1 MELRVLRYFLAVA
14 REESISDAAEFLH
27 ITQPTLSRQ
36 LMDLEEE
43 LGKQLL
49 IRGKRNRKIMLTEDG
64 MRLRKRAEEIVALA
78 DKTEA
83 KFLAADDAVSGDV
96 YIGCGESDAMR
107 IIAKTAVKL
116 RRDYP
121 EIHFHLYSGN
131 AEDVSERME
140 KGLLDF
146 GIFITSA
153 NIDKYDYLK
162 LPAYDTWGLIMRKS
176 DKLAAKDFITPQDL
190 EGLPL
195 IMSRQA
201 LVQEDIGRWS
211 KKQIQNLNVVATYN
225 LVYNAA
231 IDAGQ
236 TCQHRQRQRFMLPP
250 AETGTAHKFKSRLE
264 KVPDFLQG
272 FAKVSG
278 IPEKRNQCIKIED
291 SSLHCYPLFLFKF
304 IR

>member
-64 MRLRKRAEEIVALA
+64 MRLRKRAEEIVALT

-83 KFLAADDAVSGDV
+83 EFLAADDAVSGDV

-116 RRDYP
+116 RQDYP
-121 EIHFHLYSGN
+121 DIHFHLYSGN

-190 EGLPL
+190 QGLPL

-201 LVQEDIGRWS
+201 LVQEDISRWG
-211 KKQIQNLNVVATYN
+211 KKQIQDLNVVATYN

-231 IDAGQ
+231 IMTREGFGYTLTLDKLAN
-236 TCQHRQRQRFMLPP
+236 
-250 AETGTAHKFKSRLE
+250 TGSDSDLCFRPLKPELRINLNLVWKKYQIFSKASQKFLE
-264 KVPDFLQG
+264 YLKNEIN
-272 FAKVSG
+272 A
-278 IPEKRNQCIKIED
+278 
-291 SSLHCYPLFLFKF
+291 
-304 IR
+304 

>member
-49 IRGKRNRKIMLTEDG
+49 IRGKRNRKIILTEDG

-83 KFLAADDAVSGDV
+83 EFLAADDAVSGDV
-96 YIGCGESDAMR
+96 YIGCGESDAMH

-116 RRDYP
+116 RQDYP
-121 EIHFHLYSGN
+121 DIHFHLYSGN
-131 AEDVSERME
+131 AEDVSERLE

-176 DKLAAKDFITPQDL
+176 DQLAAKDFITPQDL
-190 EGLPL
+190 QGLPL

-201 LVQEDIGRWS
+201 LVQEDISRWG
-211 KKQIQNLNVVATYN
+211 KKQIQDLNVVATYN

-231 IDAGQ
+231 IMTREGFGYTLTLDKLAN
-236 TCQHRQRQRFMLPP
+236 
-250 AETGTAHKFKSRLE
+250 TGSDSDLCFRPLKPELRINLNLVWKKYQIFSKASQKFLE
-264 KVPDFLQG
+264 YLKNEIN
-272 FAKVSG
+272 A
-278 IPEKRNQCIKIED
+278 
-291 SSLHCYPLFLFKF
+291 
-304 IR
+304 

>member
-1 MELRVLRYFLAVA
+1 MELRVLRYFLTVA

-83 KFLAADDAVSGDV
+83 EFLAGDEAVSGDV

-116 RRDYP
+116 RQDYP
-121 EIHFHLYSGN
+121 DIHFHLYSGN

-176 DKLAAKDFITPQDL
+176 DQLAAKDFITPQDL
-190 EGLPL
+190 QGLPL

-201 LVQEDIGRWS
+201 LVQEDISRWG

-231 IDAGQ
+231 IMTREGFGYTLTLDKLAN
-236 TCQHRQRQRFMLPP
+236 
-250 AETGTAHKFKSRLE
+250 TGSDSDLCFRPLKPELRINLNLVWKKYQIFSKASQKFLE
-264 KVPDFLQG
+264 YLKNEIN
-272 FAKVSG
+272 A
-278 IPEKRNQCIKIED
+278 
-291 SSLHCYPLFLFKF
+291 
-304 IR
+304 

>member
-43 LGKQLL
+43 LGKHLEEELGKQLL

-83 KFLAADDAVSGDV
+83 EFLAGDDAVSGDV

-116 RRDYP
+116 RQDYP
-121 EIHFHLYSGN
+121 DIHFHLYSGN

-176 DKLAAKDFITPQDL
+176 DQLAAKNFITPQDL
-190 EGLPL
+190 QGLPL

-201 LVQEDIGRWS
+201 LVQEDISRWG
-211 KKQIQNLNVVATYN
+211 KKQIQDLNVVATYN

-231 IDAGQ
+231 IMTREGFGYTLTLDKLAN
-236 TCQHRQRQRFMLPP
+236 
-250 AETGTAHKFKSRLE
+250 TGSDSDLCFRPLKPELRINLNLVWKKYQIFSKASQKFLE
-264 KVPDFLQG
+264 YLKNEIN
-272 FAKVSG
+272 A
-278 IPEKRNQCIKIED
+278 
-291 SSLHCYPLFLFKF
+291 
-304 IR
+304 

>member
-14 REESISDAAEFLH
+14 REESISDAAEILH

-83 KFLAADDAVSGDV
+83 EFLAGDDAVSGDV
-96 YIGCGESDAMR
+96 YIGCGESDAMH

-121 EIHFHLYSGN
+121 DIHFHLYSGN
-131 AEDVSERME
+131 AEEVSERME

-146 GIFITSA
+146 GIFITSS

-176 DKLAAKDFITPQDL
+176 DPLAAKNFITAQDL
-190 EGLPL
+190 EELPL

-201 LVQEDIGRWS
+201 LVQEDISRWG

-231 IDAGQ
+231 IMTREGFGYTLTLDKLAN
-236 TCQHRQRQRFMLPP
+236 
-250 AETGTAHKFKSRLE
+250 TGSDSDLCFRPLKPELRINLNLVWKKYQLFSKASQKFLE
-264 KVPDFLQG
+264 YLKNE
-272 FAKVSG
+272 
-278 IPEKRNQCIKIED
+278 INT
-291 SSLHCYPLFLFKF
+291 
-304 IR
+304 

>member
-83 KFLAADDAVSGDV
+83 EFLAGDDAVSGDV

-116 RRDYP
+116 RQDYP
-121 EIHFHLYSGN
+121 DIHFHLYSGN

-176 DKLAAKDFITPQDL
+176 DQLAAKDFITPQDL
-190 EGLPL
+190 QGLPL

-201 LVQEDIGRWS
+201 LVQEDISRWG
-211 KKQIQNLNVVATYN
+211 KKQIQDLNVVATYN

-231 IDAGQ
+231 IMTREGFGYTLTLDKLAN
-236 TCQHRQRQRFMLPP
+236 
-250 AETGTAHKFKSRLE
+250 TGSDSDLCFRPLKPELRINLNLVWKKYQIFSKASQKFLE
-264 KVPDFLQG
+264 YLKNEIN
-272 FAKVSG
+272 A
-278 IPEKRNQCIKIED
+278 
-291 SSLHCYPLFLFKF
+291 
-304 IR
+304 

>member
-83 KFLAADDAVSGDV
+83 EFLAADDAVSGDV
-96 YIGCGESDAMR
+96 YIGCGESDAMH

-116 RRDYP
+116 RQDYP
-121 EIHFHLYSGN
+121 DIHFHLYSGN

-176 DKLAAKDFITPQDL
+176 DQLAAKDFITPQDL
-190 EGLPL
+190 QGLPL

-201 LVQEDIGRWS
+201 LVQEDISRWG
-211 KKQIQNLNVVATYN
+211 KKQIQDLNVVATYN

-231 IDAGQ
+231 IMTREGFGYTLTLDKLAN
-236 TCQHRQRQRFMLPP
+236 
-250 AETGTAHKFKSRLE
+250 TGSDSDLCFRPLKSELRINLNLVWKKYQIFSKASQKFLE
-264 KVPDFLQG
+264 YLKNE
-272 FAKVSG
+272 
-278 IPEKRNQCIKIED
+278 INT
-291 SSLHCYPLFLFKF
+291 
-304 IR
+304 

>member
-83 KFLAADDAVSGDV
+83 EFLAGDEAVSGDV

-116 RRDYP
+116 RQDYP
-121 EIHFHLYSGN
+121 DIHFHLYSGN

-176 DKLAAKDFITPQDL
+176 DQLAARDFITPQDL
-190 EGLPL
+190 QGLPL

-201 LVQEDIGRWS
+201 LVQEDISRWG
-211 KKQIQNLNVVATYN
+211 KKQIQDLNVVATYN

-231 IDAGQ
+231 IMTREGFGYTLTLDKLAN
-236 TCQHRQRQRFMLPP
+236 
-250 AETGTAHKFKSRLE
+250 TGSDSDLCFRPLKPELRINLNLVWKKYQIFSKASQKFLE
-264 KVPDFLQG
+264 YLKNEIN
-272 FAKVSG
+272 A
-278 IPEKRNQCIKIED
+278 
-291 SSLHCYPLFLFKF
+291 
-304 IR
+304 

>member
-14 REESISDAAEFLH
+14 REESISDAADFLH

-83 KFLAADDAVSGDV
+83 EFLAADKAVSGDV

-116 RRDYP
+116 RQDYP
-121 EIHFHLYSGN
+121 DIHFHLYSGN
-131 AEDVSERME
+131 AEEVSERME

-146 GIFITSA
+146 GIFITSS

-176 DKLAAKDFITPQDL
+176 DPLAAKDFITAQDL

-201 LVQEDIGRWS
+201 LVQEDISRWG

-231 IDAGQ
+231 IMTREGFGYTLTLDKLAN
-236 TCQHRQRQRFMLPP
+236 
-250 AETGTAHKFKSRLE
+250 TGSDSDLCFRPLKPELRINLNLVWKKYQLFSKASQKFLE
-264 KVPDFLQG
+264 YLKNE
-272 FAKVSG
+272 
-278 IPEKRNQCIKIED
+278 INT
-291 SSLHCYPLFLFKF
+291 
-304 IR
+304 

>member
-83 KFLAADDAVSGDV
+83 EFLAGDDAVSGDV

-116 RRDYP
+116 RQDYP
-121 EIHFHLYSGN
+121 DIHFHLYSGN

-176 DKLAAKDFITPQDL
+176 DQLAAKDFITPQDL

-201 LVQEDIGRWS
+201 LVQEDISRWG

-231 IDAGQ
+231 IMTREGFGYTLTLDKLAN
-236 TCQHRQRQRFMLPP
+236 
-250 AETGTAHKFKSRLE
+250 TGSDSDLCFRPLKPELRINLNLVWKKYQIFSKASQKFLE
-264 KVPDFLQG
+264 YLKNEIN
-272 FAKVSG
+272 A
-278 IPEKRNQCIKIED
+278 
-291 SSLHCYPLFLFKF
+291 
-304 IR
+304 

>member
-83 KFLAADDAVSGDV
+83 EFLAADEAVSGDV

-121 EIHFHLYSGN
+121 DIHFHLYSGN

-176 DKLAAKDFITPQDL
+176 DELTAKNFIKPQDL

-201 LVQEDIGRWS
+201 LVQEDISRWG

-231 IDAGQ
+231 IMTREGFGYTLFGYTLTLDKLAN
-236 TCQHRQRQRFMLPP
+236 
-250 AETGTAHKFKSRLE
+250 TGSDSDLCFRPLKPELRINLNIVWKKYQIFSKASQKFLE
-264 KVPDFLQG
+264 YLKNEIN
-272 FAKVSG
+272 A
-278 IPEKRNQCIKIED
+278 
-291 SSLHCYPLFLFKF
+291 
-304 IR
+304 

>member
-83 KFLAADDAVSGDV
+83 EFLAGDDAVSGDV

-116 RRDYP
+116 RQDYP
-121 EIHFHLYSGN
+121 DIHFHLYSGN

-176 DKLAAKDFITPQDL
+176 DKLAARDFITPQDL
-190 EGLPL
+190 QGLPL

-201 LVQEDIGRWS
+201 LVQEDISHWG

-231 IDAGQ
+231 IMTREGFGYTLTLDKLAN
-236 TCQHRQRQRFMLPP
+236 
-250 AETGTAHKFKSRLE
+250 TGSDSDLCFRPLKPELRINLNLVWKKYQIFSKASQKFLE
-264 KVPDFLQG
+264 YLKNEIN
-272 FAKVSG
+272 A
-278 IPEKRNQCIKIED
+278 
-291 SSLHCYPLFLFKF
+291 
-304 IR
+304 

>member
-83 KFLAADDAVSGDV
+83 EFLAADEAVSGDV

-121 EIHFHLYSGN
+121 DIHFHLYSGN

-176 DKLAAKDFITPQDL
+176 DELTAKNFITPQDL

-201 LVQEDIGRWS
+201 LVQEDISRWG

-231 IDAGQ
+231 IMTREGFGYTLTLDKLAN
-236 TCQHRQRQRFMLPP
+236 
-250 AETGTAHKFKSRLE
+250 TGSDSDLCFRPLKPELRINLNLVWKKYQIFSKASQKFLE
-264 KVPDFLQG
+264 YLKNE
-272 FAKVSG
+272 
-278 IPEKRNQCIKIED
+278 INT
-291 SSLHCYPLFLFKF
+291 
-304 IR
+304 

>member
-64 MRLRKRAEEIVALA
+64 MRLRKRAEEIVALT

-83 KFLAADDAVSGDV
+83 EFLAADDAVSGDV

-116 RRDYP
+116 RQDYP
-121 EIHFHLYSGN
+121 DIHFHLYSGN

-190 EGLPL
+190 QGLPL

-201 LVQEDIGRWS
+201 LVQEDISRWG
-211 KKQIQNLNVVATYN
+211 KKQIQDLNVVATYN

-231 IDAGQ
+231 IMTLDKLAN
-236 TCQHRQRQRFMLPP
+236 
-250 AETGTAHKFKSRLE
+250 TGSDSDLCFRPLKPELRINLNLVWKKYQIFSKASQKFLE
-264 KVPDFLQG
+264 YLKNEIN
-272 FAKVSG
+272 A
-278 IPEKRNQCIKIED
+278 
-291 SSLHCYPLFLFKF
+291 
-304 IR
+304 

>member
-83 KFLAADDAVSGDV
+83 EFLAADDAVSGDV

-116 RRDYP
+116 RQDYP
-121 EIHFHLYSGN
+121 DIHFHLYSGN

-176 DKLAAKDFITPQDL
+176 DKLAARDFITPQDL
-190 EGLPL
+190 QGLPL

-201 LVQEDIGRWS
+201 LVQEDISRWG

-231 IDAGQ
+231 IMTREGFGYTLTLDKLAN
-236 TCQHRQRQRFMLPP
+236 
-250 AETGTAHKFKSRLE
+250 TGSDSDLCFRPLKPELRINLNLVWKKYQIFSKASQKFLE
-264 KVPDFLQG
+264 YLKNEIN
-272 FAKVSG
+272 A
-278 IPEKRNQCIKIED
+278 
-291 SSLHCYPLFLFKF
+291 
-304 IR
+304 

>member
-83 KFLAADDAVSGDV
+83 EFLAADDAVSGDV

-116 RRDYP
+116 RQDYP
-121 EIHFHLYSGN
+121 DIHFHLYSGN

-190 EGLPL
+190 QGLPL

-201 LVQEDIGRWS
+201 LVQEDISRWG
-211 KKQIQNLNVVATYN
+211 KKQIQDLNVVATYN

-231 IDAGQ
+231 IMTREGFGYTLTLDKLAN
-236 TCQHRQRQRFMLPP
+236 
-250 AETGTAHKFKSRLE
+250 TGSDSDLCFRPLKPELRINLNIVWKKYQIFSKASQKFLE
-264 KVPDFLQG
+264 YLKNEIN
-272 FAKVSG
+272 A
-278 IPEKRNQCIKIED
+278 
-291 SSLHCYPLFLFKF
+291 
-304 IR
+304 

>member
-83 KFLAADDAVSGDV
+83 EFLAGDGAVSGDV

-116 RRDYP
+116 RQDYP
-121 EIHFHLYSGN
+121 DIHFHLYSGN

-176 DKLAAKDFITPQDL
+176 DQLAAKDFITPQDL
-190 EGLPL
+190 QGLPL

-201 LVQEDIGRWS
+201 LVQEDISRWG
-211 KKQIQNLNVVATYN
+211 KKQIQDLNVVATYN

-231 IDAGQ
+231 IMTREGFGYTLTLDKLAN
-236 TCQHRQRQRFMLPP
+236 
-250 AETGTAHKFKSRLE
+250 TGSDSDLCFRPLKPELRINLNLVWKKYQIFSKASQKFLE
-264 KVPDFLQG
+264 YLKNEIN
-272 FAKVSG
+272 A
-278 IPEKRNQCIKIED
+278 
-291 SSLHCYPLFLFKF
+291 
-304 IR
+304 

>member
-83 KFLAADDAVSGDV
+83 EFLAADDAVSGDV

-116 RRDYP
+116 RQDYP
-121 EIHFHLYSGN
+121 DIHFHLYSGN

-176 DKLAAKDFITPQDL
+176 DQLYAQK
-190 EGLPL
+190 
-195 IMSRQA
+195 R
-201 LVQEDIGRWS
+201 
-211 KKQIQNLNVVATYN
+211 
-225 LVYNAA
+225 
-231 IDAGQ
+231 Q
-236 TCQHRQRQRFMLPP
+236 TCDKGFYYAAGFGRFAADYVAAGAGAGGYKPLGQK
-250 AETGTAHKFKSRLE
+250 ADSKFKRGCHL
-264 KVPDFLQG
+264 
-272 FAKVSG
+272 
-278 IPEKRNQCIKIED
+278 
-291 SSLHCYPLFLFKF
+291 
-304 IR
+304 

>member
-83 KFLAADDAVSGDV
+83 EFLAGDDAVSGDV

-121 EIHFHLYSGN
+121 DIHFHLYSGN

-190 EGLPL
+190 QGLPL

-201 LVQEDIGRWS
+201 LVQEDISRWG

-231 IDAGQ
+231 IMTREGFGYTLTLDKLAN
-236 TCQHRQRQRFMLPP
+236 
-250 AETGTAHKFKSRLE
+250 TGSDSDLCFRPLKPELRINLNLVWKKYQLFSKASQKFLE
-264 KVPDFLQG
+264 YLKNEIN
-272 FAKVSG
+272 A
-278 IPEKRNQCIKIED
+278 
-291 SSLHCYPLFLFKF
+291 
-304 IR
+304 

>member
-49 IRGKRNRKIMLTEDG
+49 IRGKRNRKIILTEDG

-83 KFLAADDAVSGDV
+83 EFLAADEAVSGDV

-116 RRDYP
+116 RQDYP
-121 EIHFHLYSGN
+121 DIHFHLYSGN
-131 AEDVSERME
+131 AEEVSERME

-146 GIFITSA
+146 GIFITSS
-153 NIDKYDYLK
+153 NIGKYDYLK

-176 DKLAAKDFITPQDL
+176 DPLAAKDFITAQDL

-201 LVQEDIGRWS
+201 LVQEDISRWG

-231 IDAGQ
+231 IMTREGFGYTLTLDKLAN
-236 TCQHRQRQRFMLPP
+236 
-250 AETGTAHKFKSRLE
+250 TGSDSDLCFRPLKPELRINLNLVWKKYQLFSKASQKFLE
-264 KVPDFLQG
+264 YLKNE
-272 FAKVSG
+272 
-278 IPEKRNQCIKIED
+278 INT
-291 SSLHCYPLFLFKF
+291 
-304 IR
+304 

>member
-49 IRGKRNRKIMLTEDG
+49 IRGKRNRKIILTEDG

-83 KFLAADDAVSGDV
+83 EFLAADDAVSGDV
-96 YIGCGESDAMR
+96 YIGCGESDAMH

-116 RRDYP
+116 RQDYP
-121 EIHFHLYSGN
+121 DIHFHLYSGN
-131 AEDVSERME
+131 AEEVSERME

-176 DKLAAKDFITPQDL
+176 DELTAKNFITPQDL

-201 LVQEDIGRWS
+201 LVQEDISRWG

-231 IDAGQ
+231 IMTREGFGYTLTLDKLAN
-236 TCQHRQRQRFMLPP
+236 
-250 AETGTAHKFKSRLE
+250 TGSDSDLCFRPLKPELRINLNLVWKKYQLFSKASQKFLE
-264 KVPDFLQG
+264 YLKNEIN
-272 FAKVSG
+272 A
-278 IPEKRNQCIKIED
+278 
-291 SSLHCYPLFLFKF
+291 
-304 IR
+304 

>member
-83 KFLAADDAVSGDV
+83 EFLAADEAVSGDV

-116 RRDYP
+116 RQDYP
-121 EIHFHLYSGN
+121 DIHFHLYSGN

-190 EGLPL
+190 QGLPL

-201 LVQEDIGRWS
+201 LVQEDISRWG
-211 KKQIQNLNVVATYN
+211 KKQIQDLNVVATYN

-231 IDAGQ
+231 IMTREGFGYTLTLNKLAN
-236 TCQHRQRQRFMLPP
+236 
-250 AETGTAHKFKSRLE
+250 TGSDSDLCFRPLKPELRINLNLVWKKYQIFSKASQKFLE
-264 KVPDFLQG
+264 YLKNEIN
-272 FAKVSG
+272 A
-278 IPEKRNQCIKIED
+278 
-291 SSLHCYPLFLFKF
+291 
-304 IR
+304 

>member
-49 IRGKRNRKIMLTEDG
+49 IRGKRNHKIMLTEDG

-83 KFLAADDAVSGDV
+83 EFLAGDETVSGDV

-121 EIHFHLYSGN
+121 DIHFHLYSGN

-153 NIDKYDYLK
+153 NIDKYDYLN

-201 LVQEDIGRWS
+201 LEQEDISRWG

-231 IDAGQ
+231 IMTREGFGYTLTLDKLAN
-236 TCQHRQRQRFMLPP
+236 
-250 AETGTAHKFKSRLE
+250 TGSDSDLCFRPLKPELRINLNLVWKKYQIFSKASQKFLE
-264 KVPDFLQG
+264 YLKNEIN
-272 FAKVSG
+272 A
-278 IPEKRNQCIKIED
+278 
-291 SSLHCYPLFLFKF
+291 
-304 IR
+304 

>member
-83 KFLAADDAVSGDV
+83 EFLAGDEAVSGDV

-116 RRDYP
+116 RQDYP
-121 EIHFHLYSGN
+121 DIHFHLYSGN

-176 DKLAAKDFITPQDL
+176 DKLAARDFITPQDL
-190 EGLPL
+190 HGLPL

-201 LVQEDIGRWS
+201 LVQEDISRWG
-211 KKQIQNLNVVATYN
+211 KKQIQDLNVVATYN

-231 IDAGQ
+231 IMTREGFGYTLTLDKLAN
-236 TCQHRQRQRFMLPP
+236 
-250 AETGTAHKFKSRLE
+250 TGSDSDLCFCPLKPELRINLNLVWKKYQIFSKASQKFLE
-264 KVPDFLQG
+264 YLKNEIN
-272 FAKVSG
+272 A
-278 IPEKRNQCIKIED
+278 
-291 SSLHCYPLFLFKF
+291 
-304 IR
+304 

>member
-83 KFLAADDAVSGDV
+83 EFLAADEAVSGDV
-96 YIGCGESDAMR
+96 YIGCGESDAMC

-116 RRDYP
+116 RQDYP
-121 EIHFHLYSGN
+121 DIHFHLYSGN

-201 LVQEDIGRWS
+201 LVQEDISRWG

-231 IDAGQ
+231 IMTHEGFGYTLTLDKLAN
-236 TCQHRQRQRFMLPP
+236 
-250 AETGTAHKFKSRLE
+250 TGSDSDLCFRPLKPELRINLNLVWKKYQIFSKASQKFLE
-264 KVPDFLQG
+264 YLKNEIN
-272 FAKVSG
+272 A
-278 IPEKRNQCIKIED
+278 
-291 SSLHCYPLFLFKF
+291 
-304 IR
+304 

>member
-83 KFLAADDAVSGDV
+83 EFLAGDDAVSGDV

-116 RRDYP
+116 RQDYP
-121 EIHFHLYSGN
+121 DIHFHLYSGN

-190 EGLPL
+190 QGLPL

-201 LVQEDIGRWS
+201 LVLEDISRWGQ
-211 KKQIQNLNVVATYN
+211 KQIQDLNVVATYN

-231 IDAGQ
+231 IMTRESFGYTLTLDKLAN
-236 TCQHRQRQRFMLPP
+236 
-250 AETGTAHKFKSRLE
+250 TGSDSDLCFRPLKPELRINLNLVWKKYQIFSKASQKFLE
-264 KVPDFLQG
+264 YLKNEIN
-272 FAKVSG
+272 A
-278 IPEKRNQCIKIED
+278 
-291 SSLHCYPLFLFKF
+291 
-304 IR
+304 

>member
-83 KFLAADDAVSGDV
+83 EFLAADDAVSGDV
-96 YIGCGESDAMR
+96 YIGCGESDAMH

-116 RRDYP
+116 RQDYP
-121 EIHFHLYSGN
+121 DIHFHLYSGN
-131 AEDVSERME
+131 AEEVSERME

-146 GIFITSA
+146 GIFITSS

-176 DKLAAKDFITPQDL
+176 DPLAAKNFITAQDL
-190 EGLPL
+190 EELPL

-201 LVQEDIGRWS
+201 LVQEDI
-211 KKQIQNLNVVATYN
+211 
-225 LVYNAA
+225 
-231 IDAGQ
+231 
-236 TCQHRQRQRFMLPP
+236 
-250 AETGTAHKFKSRLE
+250 SR
-264 KVPDFLQG
+264 
-272 FAKVSG
+272 
-278 IPEKRNQCIKIED
+278 
-291 SSLHCYPLFLFKF
+291 
-304 IR
+304 

>member
-64 MRLRKRAEEIVALA
+64 MRLRKRAEEIVTLA

-83 KFLAADDAVSGDV
+83 EFLAADDAVSGDV

-121 EIHFHLYSGN
+121 DIHFHLYSGN

-176 DKLAAKDFITPQDL
+176 DQLAAKDFITPQDL
-190 EGLPL
+190 QGLPL

-201 LVQEDIGRWS
+201 LVQEDISRWG

-231 IDAGQ
+231 IMTREGFGYTLTLDKLAN
-236 TCQHRQRQRFMLPP
+236 
-250 AETGTAHKFKSRLE
+250 TGSDSDLCFRPLKPELRINLNIVWKKYQIFSKASQKFLKYLKNE
-264 KVPDFLQG
+264 IN
-272 FAKVSG
+272 A
-278 IPEKRNQCIKIED
+278 
-291 SSLHCYPLFLFKF
+291 
-304 IR
+304 

>member
-83 KFLAADDAVSGDV
+83 EFLAGDEAVSGDV
-96 YIGCGESDAMR
+96 YIGCGESDAMH

-116 RRDYP
+116 RQDYP
-121 EIHFHLYSGN
+121 DIHFHLYSGN

-176 DKLAAKDFITPQDL
+176 DKLAAKDFITAQDL

-201 LVQEDIGRWS
+201 LVQEDISRWG

-231 IDAGQ
+231 IMTREGFGYTLTLDKLANTGS
-236 TCQHRQRQRFMLPP
+236 HRQRQRFMLPP

-264 KVPDFLQG
+264 KIPDFLQG

-278 IPEKRNQCIKIED
+278 IPEKRNQCIKN
-291 SSLHCYPLFLFKF
+291 
-304 IR
+304 RG

>member
-64 MRLRKRAEEIVALA
+64 MRLRKRAEEIIALA

-83 KFLAADDAVSGDV
+83 EFLAGDDAVSGDV

-116 RRDYP
+116 RQDYP
-121 EIHFHLYSGN
+121 DIHFHLYSGN

-176 DKLAAKDFITPQDL
+176 DKLAARDFITPQDL
-190 EGLPL
+190 QGLPL

-201 LVQEDIGRWS
+201 LVQEDISRWG
-211 KKQIQNLNVVATYN
+211 KKQIQDLNVVATYN

-231 IDAGQ
+231 IMTREGFGYTLTLDKLAN
-236 TCQHRQRQRFMLPP
+236 
-250 AETGTAHKFKSRLE
+250 TGSDSDLCFRPLKPELRINLNLVWKKYQIFSKASQKFLE
-264 KVPDFLQG
+264 YLKNEIN
-272 FAKVSG
+272 A
-278 IPEKRNQCIKIED
+278 
-291 SSLHCYPLFLFKF
+291 
-304 IR
+304 

>member
-83 KFLAADDAVSGDV
+83 EFLAADDAVSGDV

-116 RRDYP
+116 RQDYP
-121 EIHFHLYSGN
+121 DIHFHLYSGN

-190 EGLPL
+190 QGLPL

-201 LVQEDIGRWS
+201 LVQEDINRWG
-211 KKQIQNLNVVATYN
+211 KKQIQDLNVVATYN

-231 IDAGQ
+231 IMTREGFGYTLTLDKLAN
-236 TCQHRQRQRFMLPP
+236 
-250 AETGTAHKFKSRLE
+250 TGSDSDLCFRPLKPELRINLNLVWKKYQIFSKASQKFLE
-264 KVPDFLQG
+264 YLKNEIN
-272 FAKVSG
+272 A
-278 IPEKRNQCIKIED
+278 
-291 SSLHCYPLFLFKF
+291 
-304 IR
+304 

>member
-83 KFLAADDAVSGDV
+83 EFLAGDEAVSGDV

-116 RRDYP
+116 RQDYP
-121 EIHFHLYSGN
+121 DIHFHLYSGN

-190 EGLPL
+190 QGLPL

-201 LVQEDIGRWS
+201 LVQEDISRWG
-211 KKQIQNLNVVATYN
+211 KKQIQDLNVVATYN

-231 IDAGQ
+231 IMTREGFGYTLTLDKLAN
-236 TCQHRQRQRFMLPP
+236 
-250 AETGTAHKFKSRLE
+250 TGSDSDLCFRPLKPELRINLNIVWKKYQIFSKASQKFLE
-264 KVPDFLQG
+264 YLKNEIN
-272 FAKVSG
+272 A
-278 IPEKRNQCIKIED
+278 
-291 SSLHCYPLFLFKF
+291 
-304 IR
+304 